1 MYKRV
6 VYFPVQT
13 TRAFS
18 HWSSEW
24 VEDKELISFRIYT
37 IYTEREREKQPVSR
51 SASQPVTQLTAVTA
65 AEWVKFKGRT
75 SLKKRTNLS
84 LLPCTKFPNQ
94 LGVLE
99 CQLRNP
105 ERAHI
110 HVQTAHEFASWSL
123 ISATKAC
130 AWNGQSVNRLGRCRC
145 VQSTAQFPS
154 TRHMHP
160 TCDTLQNL
168 SLKTNTSLIT
178 NCVIL
183 QQYITMHTPKQTWH
197 ELWNSTPAPTM
208 PCQECDDGEPGPMQ
222 THKVWHYICPQDGSL
237 ILEKTH
243 GNSLP
248 TWNLEALWMVNASSQ
263 WVRTPAAAQNVLLN
277 RRQSQKAPL
286 KSCSCTYRPSPMPHG
301 SSSKLFVW
309 QSISWSNTFK

>member
-1 MYKRV
+1 MQLQHIFK
-6 VYFPVQT
+6 QT
-13 TRAFS
+13 PG
-18 HWSSEW
+18 
-24 VEDKELISFRIYT
+24 L
-37 IYTEREREKQPVSR
+37 
-51 SASQPVTQLTAVTA
+51 
-65 AEWVKFKGRT
+65 
-75 SLKKRTNLS
+75 
-84 LLPCTKFPNQ
+84 CTKFPNQ

-110 HVQTAHEFASWSL
+110 HVQTHEFASWSL

-130 AWNGQSVNRLGRCRC
+130 AWNGQSVNRLVDADACKALF
-145 VQSTAQFPS
+145 SS
-154 TRHMHP
+154 HP
-160 TCDTLQNL
+160 HATCTPHGDTLQNL

-178 NCVIL
+178 NCIIL

-243 GNSLP
+243 SDSLP
-248 TWNLEALWMVNASSQ
+248 TWNLEAL
-263 WVRTPAAAQNVLLN
+263 
-277 RRQSQKAPL
+277 
-286 KSCSCTYRPSPMPHG
+286 
-301 SSSKLFVW
+301 
-309 QSISWSNTFK
+309 